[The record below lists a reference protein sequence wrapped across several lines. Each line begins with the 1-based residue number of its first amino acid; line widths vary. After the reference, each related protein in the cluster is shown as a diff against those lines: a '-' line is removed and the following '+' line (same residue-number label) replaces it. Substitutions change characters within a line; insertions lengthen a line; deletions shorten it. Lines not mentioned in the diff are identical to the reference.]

1 MNHLIIGNGPAG
13 VIAAETIR
21 KHAPKDSITLIG
33 DEAVPP
39 YSRMAIPYLLIG
51 DIDEAG
57 TYLRKDQSH
66 FANQRINLKV
76 SRVAKLDT
84 ANKCAVLVSGEKIP
98 YDRALIA
105 TGSVPN
111 KAPIPG
117 IDLPNIFQC
126 WTMADARNIMAHAK
140 PGATVL
146 QMGAGFIGCIIM
158 EALAARGTKL
168 TIVEM
173 GNRMVPRMMTEAAG
187 GMIKNWC
194 EAKGITVHTD
204 TKVTA
209 IAQKGAK
216 LAATLSNGNTIEA
229 DLIISSTGV
238 KPNIAFLAGSGVA
251 CEQGVLV
258 DTAMQTTVPGVYAAG
273 DVSQSLDFSTGT
285 RTVNAIQP
293 VAADEGRIAGLNMA
307 GKRAVSQGA
316 LSMNVLDTV
325 DLVASSFGQWWGA
338 PGGEHVEHRDDK
350 RFHYLR
356 LEFLGDHLIGATSL
370 GHTDHVGVIRG
381 LIQGRVKLG
390 AWKARLLKDPTKLM
404 DAYLACAQDAA

>member
-1 MNHLIIGNGPAG
+1 
-13 VIAAETIR
+13 
-21 KHAPKDSITLIG
+21 
-33 DEAVPP
+33 
-39 YSRMAIPYLLIG
+39 
-51 DIDEAG
+51 
-57 TYLRKDQSH
+57 
-66 FANQRINLKV
+66 
-76 SRVAKLDT
+76 
-84 ANKCAVLVSGEKIP
+84 
-98 YDRALIA
+98 
-105 TGSVPN
+105 
-111 KAPIPG
+111 
-117 IDLPNIFQC
+117 
-126 WTMADARNIMAHAK
+126 MAHAK

-187 GMIKNWC
+187 SMIKTWC
-194 EAKGITVHTD
+194 EAKGIAVHTD

-209 IAQKGAK
+209 ITQKGAK
-216 LAATLSNGNTIEA
+216 LVATLGNGKTIEA

-238 KPNIAFLAGSGVA
+238 TPNTAFLAGSGVQ

-258 DTAMQTTVPGVYAAG
+258 DTRMETTVPGVFAAG

-293 VAADEGRIAGLNMA
+293 IAADEGRIAGMNMA
-307 GKRAVSQGA
+307 GKHAVSVGA

-325 DLVASSFGQWWGA
+325 DLIASSFGQWWGA
-338 PGGEHVEHRDDK
+338 EGGEHVEHRDDS
-350 RFHYLR
+350 RFHDLR

-370 GHTDHVGVIRG
+370 GHTDHIGVIRG

-404 DAYLACAQDAA
+404 DAYLATAQDAA